1 MITAYSDLLP
11 YVIPELSGCPE
22 PMITQALQRAGRRF
36 CTDTEVWQKELT
48 AMNIVASQAQYGLN
62 PAEVTDIVG
71 AQPEPEVR
79 KIAWVKISDAQQEV
93 YTYKLAKYTGAAS
106 VSPAQTPQ
114 YALEFY
120 EDYVPD
126 TAITAGLV
134 VKVVLIPNWSSSYI
148 SDFVLS
154 GYGDAIGSGALS
166 DLLMMPG
173 KPWFNPNRAAFHV
186 DIWNQ
191 GLGVAVKD
199 RYTDRNSADLRV
211 VYQDWL

>member
-1 MITAYSDLLP
+1 MITSYSDLLP

-36 CTDTEVWQKELT
+36 CTNTEVWQKELT
-48 AMNIVASQAQYGLN
+48 TMDIVASQTQYGLD
-62 PAEVTDIVG
+62 PAEVTDAVG

-79 KIAWVKISDAQQEV
+79 KISWVKISDAQQEV
-93 YTYKLAKYTGAAS
+93 YTYKLAKYTGAAL

-114 YALEFY
+114 YALEFL

-134 VKVVLIPNWSSSYI
+134 VKVVLIPNWNSSYI

-154 GYGDAIGSGALS
+154 GYGDAIGSGALV
-166 DLLMMPG
+166 DLMMMPG
-173 KPWFNPNRAAFHV
+173 KPWFNHNRAMFHV
-186 DIWNQ
+186 DIWDR
-191 GLGVAVKD
+191 GIGVAVKD
-199 RYTDRNSADLRV
+199 RYTDRDSADLRV